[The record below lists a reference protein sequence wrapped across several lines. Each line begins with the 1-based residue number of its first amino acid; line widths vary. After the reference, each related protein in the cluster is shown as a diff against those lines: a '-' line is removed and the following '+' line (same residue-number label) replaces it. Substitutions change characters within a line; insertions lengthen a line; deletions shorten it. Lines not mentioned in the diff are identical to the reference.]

1 MPVKKTPFEL
11 DDDSTVLIGSR
22 FKGTSGTRPS
32 PVLPDG
38 KPVAKVIP
46 KPLPKIVARSKK
58 RTA

>member
-1 MPVKKTPFEL
+1 MPIKKPSFEL

-22 FKGTSGTRPS
+22 FKGTSGTRPG
-32 PVLPDG
+32 PVHSDV

-46 KPLPKIVARSKK
+46 KPLPKIVERSKK